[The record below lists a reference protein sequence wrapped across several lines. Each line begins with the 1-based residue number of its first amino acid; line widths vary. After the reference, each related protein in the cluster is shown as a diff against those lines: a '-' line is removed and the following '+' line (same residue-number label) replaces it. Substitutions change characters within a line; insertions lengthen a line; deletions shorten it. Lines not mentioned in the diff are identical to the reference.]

1 MVAALVR
8 VLQSPITPL
17 SLWLLSFSVVS
28 AISIEHL
35 FDNLA
40 PALQFALKLA
50 AYVTIATTATLG
62 LGMVVTFGLCC
73 AWTLRWLKGP
83 VPMRTVA
90 RAVCVGTWSFAI
102 NTGIT
107 AIVILNRPFEPIT
120 ADQLATTSPPPSDA
134 ETLLGV
140 SWLTEA
146 QYVAA
151 ALFLVFVFLS
161 LTRAAGRI
169 NSMVA
174 VALAASLVVFIASV
188 LRMLAAA
195 LSPI

>member
-1 MVAALVR
+1 MAAALVR
-8 VLQSPITPL
+8 MLQSPILPL

-35 FDNLA
+35 FNDLA
-40 PALQFALKLA
+40 PALQFPLKLA
-50 AYVTIATTATLG
+50 AYVTIATTAILG

-73 AWTLRWLKGP
+73 AWTLRWLTGS
-83 VPMRTVA
+83 VSMRAVA

-102 NTGIT
+102 NTGVT
-107 AIVILNRPFEPIT
+107 ATIILNGSIEPLT
-120 ADQLATTSPPPSDA
+120 ADQLANISSLPSDA
-134 ETLLGV
+134 ETVLGI

-146 QYVAA
+146 QYVAG
-151 ALFLVFVFLS
+151 ALFLVFVFQS
-161 LTRAAGRI
+161 LTRAASRI

-188 LRMLAAA
+188 LRVLAAA